1 MIRRRSSPED
11 KQCGKCFRMKPLDDF
26 PYCGRA
32 TDFAASVCYDCKREA
47 DLKRRREML
56 AEHRQAEVLQ
66 DMERMRQEMD
76 RPKRFIDRK
85 SRAAG
90 ERE

>member
-1 MIRRRSSPED
+1 MTAVRIATTE
-11 KQCGKCFRMKPLDDF
+11 KLCMKCGLFRPLDDF
-26 PYCGRA
+26 PFRL
-32 TDFAASVCYDCKREA
+32 RNA
-47 DLKRRREML
+47 DLAGSTCRDCEREIENKRRRRILAENEML
-56 AEHRQAEVLQ
+56 
-66 DMERMRQEMD
+66 RMRQEMD